1 MRKYLKIIFISFLM
15 IVPLILLVG
24 CDEKEETQTLK
35 ATLNG
40 GAQEAVEEG
49 AKKADSQAVQMF
61 NAQFEAYE
69 GNNVNAP
76 TVKQLIT
83 KVSASNAGNSH
94 TVSLEGIK
102 SVGEVSNGS
111 NYKVDFKKDSE
122 GYINKVVISE
132 N

>member
-1 MRKYLKIIFISFLM
+1 
-15 IVPLILLVG
+15 
-24 CDEKEETQTLK
+24 
-35 ATLNG
+35 
-40 GAQEAVEEG
+40 
-49 AKKADSQAVQMF
+49 MF

-69 GNNVNAP
+69 GNAVNSA

-83 KVSASNAGNSH
+83 KISASNASQSN

-111 NYKVDFKKDSE
+111 NYKVTFKKDSG
-122 GYINKVVISE
+122 GYINKVVITE

>member
-1 MRKYLKIIFISFLM
+1 MKKYLKIVFIIFLM
-15 IVPLILLVG
+15 IIPLILLVG
-24 CDEKEETQTLK
+24 CEEKEETPTYK
-35 ATLNG
+35 ATLSDTSQD
-40 GAQEAVEEG
+40 ATKEA
-49 AKKADSQAVQMF
+49 AKQADSQAVQMF

-83 KVSASNAGNSH
+83 KITASNSSNSN

-111 NYKVDFKKDSE
+111 NYKVSFKKDSE
-122 GYINKVVISE
+122 GYINKVVITE